1 MAQYL
6 VSEDQVKKALKIKNF
21 RSIPKN
27 KIMEFVSLI
36 PNMDK
41 EVAIAIINQFPIYS
55 EYDKSMIAQLN
66 LMCENALKSNDNSQ
80 RESIDAYKK
89 ILDDL
94 GELLKKDDISFE
106 QQQQITKDMID
117 IADRIS
123 AKDTENK
130 KFIERIYKYGASV
143 IGGALILGAV
153 ILGVNV
159 KGKRIPELDDDED
172 DENEL

>member
-1 MAQYL
+1 MT
-6 VSEDQVKKALKIKNF
+6 
-21 RSIPKN
+21 
-27 KIMEFVSLI
+27 
-36 PNMDK
+36 
-41 EVAIAIINQFPIYS
+41 IAKGNQ
-55 EYDKSMIAQLN
+55 
-66 LMCENALKSNDNSQ
+66 LMLT
-80 RESIDAYKK
+80 KK

>member
-1 MAQYL
+1 ML
-6 VSEDQVKKALKIKNF
+6 T
-21 RSIPKN
+21 
-27 KIMEFVSLI
+27 
-36 PNMDK
+36 
-41 EVAIAIINQFPIYS
+41 
-55 EYDKSMIAQLN
+55 
-66 LMCENALKSNDNSQ
+66 
-80 RESIDAYKK
+80 KK

>member
-55 EYDKSMIAQLN
+55 EYAKSMIAQLN

-89 ILDDL
+89 N
-94 GELLKKDDISFE
+94 F
-106 QQQQITKDMID
+106 
-117 IADRIS
+117 R
-123 AKDTENK
+123 
-130 KFIERIYKYGASV
+130 
-143 IGGALILGAV
+143 
-153 ILGVNV
+153 
-159 KGKRIPELDDDED
+159 
-172 DENEL
+172 